1 MFGVPPSGGTPNA
14 FPQEVNAMID
24 LGSMTDKFSEAGQK
38 VLRRAIE
45 VSRNC
50 NHNFL
55 SLLHI
60 FAALSEVES
69 AMFSET
75 MRAIG
80 VDQHSVRSMVNQE
93 LSESPIHAGGKMAIL
108 EPTRNLFNR
117 ALRRARGRGDQRI
130 ESFDLLATIFADP
143 EGAPAEILRR
153 LGVDPAHAT
162 EAILSPARPQGPRT
176 FKFLRGHMK
185 VLDAR
190 TFKFSE
196 LTSDSINRIA
206 TIKEKGVT
214 PDFWDKMAPGLTE
227 EEQRGVEIV
236 VSSLQNKPVIQMNEA
251 TIWSRAIYPLL
262 VLAEQGRL
270 EAWARLPLEAEY
282 PGFGLKGIADGVVGY
297 NISGLAKSLCLVM
310 VQVKQESGAQDPLIE
325 LFGVMLA
332 AARLNWKLDN
342 RGDQEIY
349 GCYTIADNWIFVH
362 GLVTDI
368 EAQRP
373 TMTVALSRAYSG
385 TTKAWTILRILK
397 SITARFEQG
406 LTDAA

>member
-1 MFGVPPSGGTPNA
+1 
-14 FPQEVNAMID
+14 MID

-75 MRAIG
+75 MQAIG
-80 VDQHSVRSMVNQE
+80 VDQHSVRSIVNQE
-93 LSESPIHAGGKMAIL
+93 LSESPIHVGRKMAIL

-117 ALRRARGRGDQRI
+117 ALRRAWGRGDQRI
-130 ESFDLLATIFADP
+130 EAFDLLATIFADR

-153 LGVDPAHAT
+153 LGVDPARATHA
-162 EAILSPARPQGPRT
+162 IHSPGRTQGPQVELIRR
-176 FKFLRGHMK
+176 KLK

-262 VLAEQGRL
+262 VLAEQGSL

-310 VQVKQESGAQDPLIE
+310 VQVTQESGARDPLIE

-397 SITARFEQG
+397 SITTRFEQD
-406 LTDAA
+406 LTDAT